1 MPLLERLAT
10 EYAGAFFANFNAD
23 EQRMIAS
30 QFGVQSLPTVIL
42 MKDGQPI
49 DGFVG
54 AKTEVEIRQFLDKHL
69 PKTWDGQFME
79 AQVLMAAGILMG
91 L

>member
-10 EYAGAFFANFNAD
+10 EYAGAFCFAKLNAD

-54 AKTEVEIRQFLDKHL
+54 LKLKSKFANSSINIC
-69 PKTWDGQFME
+69 PKPGTGNLWR
-79 AQVLMAAGILMG
+79 LRC
-91 L
+91 